1 MRRDVRILQ
10 RAIIKR
16 VEVVDTDD
24 LVAVGEQ
31 TVESVGADEAC
42 TACE

>member
-24 LVAVGEQ
+24 LMAVGQ
-31 TVESVGADEAC
+31 QAVESV
-42 TACE
+42 